1 MAAFFVFASTRLTC
15 RRRRWEN
22 ARDRRFHRF
31 VKRAKGLLLFLAAIL
46 SALLVSA
53 PLLAHH
59 GAAAFDV
66 TKMVTVKGTVTDFQ
80 YVNPHVQIYFDVK
93 NDKGESEAWQ
103 GELTAPNKLSRA
115 GWTKRTLKPGDSITV
130 TGNPAQ
136 SGAHTLWIRKLIG
149 PDGESLQLFED

>member
-1 MAAFFVFASTRLTC
+1 MTRFSIRVMIATLVIIP
-15 RRRRWEN
+15 
-22 ARDRRFHRF
+22 A
-31 VKRAKGLLLFLAAIL
+31 LLLAI
-46 SALLVSA
+46 

-80 YVNPHVQIYFDVK
+80 YVNPHVQVYFDAK
-93 NDKGESEAWQ
+93 NDKGETEDWQ

-115 GWTKRTLKPGDSITV
+115 GWTKRTLKPGDMITV
-130 TGNPAQ
+130 TGNPAAN
-136 SGAHTLWIRKLIG
+136 GAHTLWIRKLIG

>member
-1 MAAFFVFASTRLTC
+1 MTRFRTRLLIAVPLVIT
-15 RRRRWEN
+15 
-22 ARDRRFHRF
+22 A
-31 VKRAKGLLLFLAAIL
+31 LLLAI
-46 SALLVSA
+46 

-80 YVNPHVQIYFDVK
+80 YVNPHVQVYFDVK
-93 NDKGESEAWQ
+93 NDKGEPEAWQ

-115 GWTKRTLKPGDSITV
+115 GWTKRTLKPGDMITV
-130 TGNPAQ
+130 TGNPAAN
-136 SGAHTLWIRKLIG
+136 GAHTLWIRKLIG

>member
-1 MAAFFVFASTRLTC
+1 MTRFSIRVMIATLVIIT
-15 RRRRWEN
+15 
-22 ARDRRFHRF
+22 A
-31 VKRAKGLLLFLAAIL
+31 LLLAI
-46 SALLVSA
+46 

-80 YVNPHVQIYFDVK
+80 YVNPHVQVYFDAK
-93 NDKGESEAWQ
+93 NDKGETETWQ

-115 GWTKRTLKPGDSITV
+115 GWTKRTLKPGDMITV
-130 TGNPAQ
+130 TGNPAAN
-136 SGAHTLWIRKLIG
+136 GAHTLWIRKLIG

>member
-1 MAAFFVFASTRLTC
+1 MTRFRTRFLIAIPVIIAA
-15 RRRRWEN
+15 
-22 ARDRRFHRF
+22 
-31 VKRAKGLLLFLAAIL
+31 LLLAI
-46 SALLVSA
+46 

-80 YVNPHVQIYFDVK
+80 YVNPHVQVYFDSK
-93 NDKGESEAWQ
+93 NDKGEPEAWQ

-115 GWTKRTLKPGDSITV
+115 GWTKRTLKPGDMITV
-130 TGNPAQ
+130 TGNPAAN
-136 SGAHTLWIRKLIG
+136 GAHTLWIRKLIG

>member
-1 MAAFFVFASTRLTC
+1 MIRFRTRLLIAIPVIIT
-15 RRRRWEN
+15 
-22 ARDRRFHRF
+22 A
-31 VKRAKGLLLFLAAIL
+31 LLLAI
-46 SALLVSA
+46 

-80 YVNPHVQIYFDVK
+80 YVNPHVQVYLDVK
-93 NDKGESEAWQ
+93 NDKGEPESWQ

-115 GWTKRTLKPGDSITV
+115 GWSKRTLKPGDMITV

-136 SGAHTLWIRKLIG
+136 NGAHTLWIRKLIG

>member
-1 MAAFFVFASTRLTC
+1 MTRFRTRLLIAIPVIST
-15 RRRRWEN
+15 
-22 ARDRRFHRF
+22 A
-31 VKRAKGLLLFLAAIL
+31 LLLAI
-46 SALLVSA
+46 

-80 YVNPHVQIYFDVK
+80 YVNPHVQVYFDAK
-93 NDKGESEAWQ
+93 NDKGETEGWQ

-115 GWTKRTLKPGDSITV
+115 GWTKRTLKPGDMITV
-130 TGNPAQ
+130 TGNPATN
-136 SGAHTLWIRKLIG
+136 GAHTLWIRKLIG

>member
-1 MAAFFVFASTRLTC
+1 MTRFKTKLLIAVPSVIAA
-15 RRRRWEN
+15 
-22 ARDRRFHRF
+22 
-31 VKRAKGLLLFLAAIL
+31 LLL
-46 SALLVSA
+46 AL

-80 YVNPHVQIYFDVK
+80 YVNPHVQVYFDVK
-93 NDKGESEAWQ
+93 SDKGETEAWQ

-115 GWTKRTLKPGDSITV
+115 GWTKRTLKPGDMITV

-136 SGAHTLWIRKLIG
+136 NGAHTLWIRKLIG

>member
-1 MAAFFVFASTRLTC
+1 MTR
-15 RRRRWEN
+15 
-22 ARDRRFHRF
+22 F
-31 VKRAKGLLLFLAAIL
+31 KAKLPIAGSLVIVALLLAI
-46 SALLVSA
+46 

-80 YVNPHVQIYFDVK
+80 YVNPHVQVYFDVK
-93 NDKGESEAWQ
+93 SDKGETESWQ

-115 GWTKRTLKPGDSITV
+115 GWSKRTLKPGDTITV

-136 SGAHTLWIRKLIG
+136 NGAHTLWIRKLIG

>member
-1 MAAFFVFASTRLTC
+1 MTRF
-15 RRRRWEN
+15 RSR
-22 ARDRRFHRF
+22 
-31 VKRAKGLLLFLAAIL
+31 LLIAIPVIITALWLAI
-46 SALLVSA
+46 

-80 YVNPHVQIYFDVK
+80 YVNPHVQVYFEVK
-93 NDKGESEAWQ
+93 NDKGEPDAWQ

-115 GWTKRTLKPGDSITV
+115 GWTKRTLKPGDMITV
-130 TGNPAQ
+130 TGNPAAN
-136 SGAHTLWIRKLIG
+136 GAHTLWIRKLIG

>member
-1 MAAFFVFASTRLTC
+1 MTRFRTRLLI
-15 RRRRWEN
+15 
-22 ARDRRFHRF
+22 AIL
-31 VKRAKGLLLFLAAIL
+31 VMIAALLLTI
-46 SALLVSA
+46 

-80 YVNPHVQIYFDVK
+80 YVNPHVQVYFDAK
-93 NDKGESEAWQ
+93 NDKGEPEAWQ

-115 GWTKRTLKPGDSITV
+115 GWTKRTLKPGDMITV
-130 TGNPAQ
+130 TGNPAAN
-136 SGAHTLWIRKLIG
+136 GAHTLWIRKLIG

>member
-1 MAAFFVFASTRLTC
+1 MIRFRGKLLIAGPLVIAA
-15 RRRRWEN
+15 
-22 ARDRRFHRF
+22 
-31 VKRAKGLLLFLAAIL
+31 LLL
-46 SALLVSA
+46 AL

-66 TKMVTVKGTVTDFQ
+66 TKMVTVKGAVTDFQ
-80 YVNPHVQIYFDVK
+80 YVNPHVQVYFDVK
-93 NDKGESEAWQ
+93 SDKGETEAWQ

-115 GWTKRTLKPGDSITV
+115 GWSKRTLKPGDIITV

-136 SGAHTLWIRKLIG
+136 NGAHTLWIRKLIG

>member
-1 MAAFFVFASTRLTC
+1 MTRFRTRLPIAIPVIVT
-15 RRRRWEN
+15 
-22 ARDRRFHRF
+22 A
-31 VKRAKGLLLFLAAIL
+31 LLLAI
-46 SALLVSA
+46 

-80 YVNPHVQIYFDVK
+80 YVNPHVQVYFDTK
-93 NDKGESEAWQ
+93 NDKGEPESWQ

-115 GWTKRTLKPGDSITV
+115 GWTKHTLKPGDMITV
-130 TGNPAQ
+130 TGNPAAN
-136 SGAHTLWIRKLIG
+136 GAHTLWIRKLIG